1 MSEKEFKYD
10 PEGEEES
17 GAKNTD
23 YHLLSVKLLVYK
35 YRIGGD
41 LVTRGKL

>member
-17 GAKNTD
+17 GAK
-23 YHLLSVKLLVYK
+23 K
-35 YRIGGD
+35 YRLYIR
-41 LVTRGKL
+41 LCQK